1 LSTYSTTSP
10 SIPTPCIKND
20 KGEKMTGQEI
30 LDLLRQEKPYL
41 SRKFGVLSIGLF
53 GSYSKATQNSESDV
67 DLLIELDE
75 PRFDALAGLQIYL
88 EKKIGKPIE
97 LVRKRSGLSE
107 RFLKRIAK
115 QIHYV

>member
-1 LSTYSTTSP
+1 MGSTTFP
-10 SIPTPCIKND
+10 SIPTLCIKND

-30 LDLLRQEKPYL
+30 LGLLRQEKPYL

-53 GSYSKATQNSESDV
+53 GSYSNATQGPESDV
-67 DLLIELDE
+67 DLFIELTE
-75 PRFDALAGLQIYL
+75 PRFDALAGLHIYL
-88 EKKIGKPIE
+88 EKKIGKPVE